1 MLLNAELILDA
12 LKSEGIDF
20 YTGVPCSGLTPLI
33 NAAINLGEGHY
44 VSATQEGEALAIA
57 AGAALAG
64 RGAVILTQNSGLGNL
79 VNPLT
84 SMNLPSGI
92 PALIF
97 ITWRGQPG
105 TIDEPQ
111 HGVMGQITIDLLAL
125 MGIEAEVLS
134 LDQQVARAQIAKAAA
149 EIRERR
155 AVRALV
161 TPAAVFGEVPLN
173 GQPTRTLFPTRHRDC
188 RRHGSTTSRFDAL
201 RAIREVA
208 PADTAIIATTG
219 KTGRELFTLEDRVEH
234 FYMVG
239 AMGSA
244 SGVGLGVAL
253 NREQPVIVLD
263 GDGAALMRLGTF
275 ATIGAYRPANLLH
288 VVLDNGVHD
297 STGGQKTVSEG
308 MSFCGVANACG
319 YATSTFVDHLDDL
332 SATLS
337 ELVTQAGPHLVCMSI
352 SPGSISNLG
361 RPHVS
366 PADVALRF
374 GAFLTRTRRV
384 DEVTAALTVAQEMP

>member
-1 MLLNAELILDA
+1 MLLDTELILDA

-44 VSATQEGEALAIA
+44 VSATQEGEAIAIA

-64 RGAVILTQNSGLGNL
+64 RGAAVLTQNSGLGNL

-84 SMNLPSGI
+84 SMSLPSCI
-92 PALIF
+92 PVLMF

-111 HGVMGQITIDLLAL
+111 HDVMGLITIDLLAL
-125 MGIEAEVLS
+125 LGIEAEILS
-134 LDQQVARAQIAKAAA
+134 LDQQVARGQISRAAA
-149 EIRERR
+149 DMRERR

-161 TPAAVFGEVPLN
+161 TPAAVFKSVSLI
-173 GQPTRTLFPTRHRDC
+173 GQAPRTVFPTRHRDR
-188 RRHGSTTSRFDAL
+188 RRHRTSASRFDVL
-201 RAIREVA
+201 RTIREA
-208 PADTAIIATTG
+208 ASGDTAIIATTG
-219 KTGRELFTLEDRVEH
+219 KTARELFTVEDRVEH

-244 SGVGLGVAL
+244 SGVGLGIAL
-253 NREQPVIVLD
+253 NSKQPVIVLD

-275 ATIGAYRPANLLH
+275 ATIGAYRPVNLLH
-288 VVLDNGVHD
+288 IILDNGVHD
-297 STGGQKTVSEG
+297 STGGQKTVSEA
-308 MSFCGVANACG
+308 MSFCGVATACG
-319 YATSTFVDHLDDL
+319 YATSTFVDDLDDL
-332 SATLS
+332 SEALV
-337 ELVTQAGPHLVCMSI
+337 ELAMQAGPHLVCVSI

-366 PADVALRF
+366 PANVALRF
-374 GAFLTRTRRV
+374 SAFLARASRAEKST
-384 DEVTAALTVAQEMP
+384 EAFTVPQEKS